1 MILERGK
8 PTKDICSLSHGES
21 AGVRGSYERVSP
33 LPGLFGN
40 FSQWERLFGDALI

>member
-33 LPGLFGN
+33 YPV
-40 FSQWERLFGDALI
+40 FSATSLSGKGYLEAH